1 MSELNVVALYD
12 YLHTIPEL
20 GFAEHKTSAFLADE
34 LEKLG
39 YTVTRGLAGTGV
51 MGELCGSEPGPTL
64 LVRADMDALRFA
76 DDNGNFYNKHAC
88 GHDSHCATVL
98 TAAANVCGKVKKGK
112 LRILFQPAEETGK
125 GAIKIMETGI
135 FEDVDIALG
144 LHNRPIAEIPDNT
157 LTPSVQHGAS
167 TFITVKIKGRGA
179 HSARPHLGINTI
191 EIAAQIIGAVNAI
204 KLDPSKSWSCKVTG
218 IRGGFVAH
226 NMIPDYTEMIFDLR
240 AETNALMRTML
251 DKFTKIVSSCSEMN
265 GAAAEIDNSVGIIPA
280 AELDAELTEEL
291 RQIMVETVGADKV
304 LPGIKTPGGEDFH
317 FYTQKY
323 PKLRAAF
330 FGVGAGAAPGLH
342 AKDMELNK
350 YSLQNGVDVLTKMIL
365 KIVG

>member
-20 GFAEHKTSAFLADE
+20 GFEEHKTSAFLADE

-39 YTVTRGLAGTGV
+39 YAVTRGLGGTGV
-51 MGELCGSEPGPTL
+51 TGEICGSEPGPTL

-98 TAAANVCGKVKKGK
+98 TAAANVCGKVKRGK
-112 LRILFQPAEETGK
+112 LRILFQPAEETTV
-125 GAIKIMETGI
+125 GALKIMEAGVL
-135 FEDVDIALG
+135 EDVDIALG
-144 LHNRPIAEIPDNT
+144 LHNRPVTEIPDGT
-157 LTPSVQHGAS
+157 LTPAVRHGA
-167 TFITVKIKGRGA
+167 TAFVNVKLKGRGA

-191 EIAAQIIGAVNAI
+191 EIAAQIISAVNAI
-204 KLDPSKSWSCKVTG
+204 KLDPTKSWSCKATG
-218 IRGGFVAH
+218 IHGGLVSR
-226 NMIPDYTEMIFDLR
+226 NLIPESTEILFDAR
-240 AETNALMRTML
+240 AENNQLMRDLL
-251 DKFTKIVSSCSEMN
+251 DKLYRIVNACAAMN
-265 GAAAEIDNSVGIIPA
+265 GAEAVLENPAGILPA
-280 AELDAELTEEL
+280 AELDDALTEEL
-291 RQIMVETVGADKV
+291 RQIMVETVGAEKV
-304 LPGIKTPGGEDFH
+304 IPGYANPGGEDFH

-350 YSLQNGVDVLTKMIL
+350 YSLQNGVAVLTKMIL